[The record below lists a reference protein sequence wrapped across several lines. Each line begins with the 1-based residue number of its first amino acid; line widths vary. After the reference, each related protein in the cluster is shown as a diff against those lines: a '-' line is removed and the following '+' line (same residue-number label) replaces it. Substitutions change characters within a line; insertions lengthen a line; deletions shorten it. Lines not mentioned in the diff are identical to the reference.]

1 MAGRRYLTPG
11 SITEVKYPGAILLPM
26 LRGEFPDAGEQSADE
41 LLAAYGTVLA
51 ETVGAVG
58 VGGVVDATGLDQE
71 TVEAFADGDIADR
84 TLGEAVAVL
93 ASSPDR
99 PDADALQAEA
109 QDILLM
115 GMTTAVMDVES
126 LASGIDDELE
136 PKEIQQKIEGRY
148 PVTLAEYALLH
159 GHIEREK
166 R

>member
-1 MAGRRYLTPG
+1 
-11 SITEVKYPGAILLPM
+11 M
-26 LRGEFPDAGEQSADE
+26 LRGEFPDAGEQSPEE

-51 ETVGAVG
+51 ETVETVG
-58 VGGVVDATGLDQE
+58 VDGIVDATDLDRA
-71 TVEAFADGDIADR
+71 TVESFAAGDIADR
-84 TLGEAVAVL
+84 TLDEAVTVL
-93 ASSPDR
+93 ATGPDR

-126 LASGIDDELE
+126 LASGIDGELE

-159 GHIEREK
+159 SYIEGEK